1 MGPGTDEG
9 TTMTTPGTVE
19 DLVLRNVFG
28 VFGERDAAARAAAIA
43 EVYAPD
49 AVLHLGA
56 EAVRGTEAIDRH
68 VQALQDGTPGF
79 VFQTLGEP
87 EVDGGLGTRAWGYG
101 PEGAPP
107 VVTGRDVIRVED
119 GRIAE
124 AFVFVHAPAGG

>member
-1 MGPGTDEG
+1 
-9 TTMTTPGTVE
+9 MTTTSTVE
-19 DLVLRNVFG
+19 DLILRNVFG

-49 AVLHLGA
+49 AVLHLGTA
-56 EAVRGTEAIDRH
+56 VVRGTEAIDRH
-68 VQALQDGTPGF
+68 VQELQDGTPGF
-79 VFQTLGEP
+79 VFRTLGEA
-87 EVDGGLGTRAWGYG
+87 EVDGALGTRAWGYG
-101 PEGAPP
+101 PEGGPA

>member
-1 MGPGTDEG
+1 
-9 TTMTTPGTVE
+9 MTTSTVE
-19 DLVLRNVFG
+19 ELIVRNVFG
-28 VFGERDAAARAAAIA
+28 VFGERDATARAAAIA

-49 AVLHLGA
+49 AVLRLGA
-56 EAVRGTEAIDRH
+56 DVVRGTQAIDRH
-68 VQALQDGTPGF
+68 VQTLQDGTPGF
-79 VFQTLGEP
+79 VFSTVGEA
-87 EVDGGLGTRAWGYG
+87 EVDGALGTRAWGYG

>member
-1 MGPGTDEG
+1 
-9 TTMTTPGTVE
+9 MTSATSAVQ
-19 DLVLRNVFG
+19 DLIVRNIFG

-56 EAVRGTEAIDRH
+56 DVLRGTEALNAH
-68 VQALQDGTPGF
+68 VQTLLEGTPGF
-79 VFQTLGEP
+79 VFQTLGEA
-87 EVDGGLGTRAWGYG
+87 EVDGRLGTRAWGFG
-101 PEGAPP
+101 PEGGPP

-124 AFVFVHAPAGG
+124 ILVFVHPSTAG

>member
-1 MGPGTDEG
+1 
-9 TTMTTPGTVE
+9 MTSATSTVQ
-19 DLVLRNVFG
+19 DLLVRNIFG

-49 AVLHLGA
+49 AVLRLGA
-56 EAVRGTEAIDRH
+56 DVVRGTEALDEH
-68 VQALQDGTPGF
+68 VQNLLDSAPGF
-79 VFQTLGEP
+79 VFQTLSEA
-87 EVDGGLGTRAWGYG
+87 EVDGKLGTRAWGFG

-124 AFVFVHAPAGG
+124 ILVFVHPPTAG